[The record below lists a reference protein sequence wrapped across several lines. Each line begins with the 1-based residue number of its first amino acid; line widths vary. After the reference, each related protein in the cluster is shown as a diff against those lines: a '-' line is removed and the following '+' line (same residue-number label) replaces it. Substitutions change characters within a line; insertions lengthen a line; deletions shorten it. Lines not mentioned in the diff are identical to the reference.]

1 MKTNLC
7 LGSKKKH
14 LLAFIILLL
23 NVINA
28 NAQQKN
34 YQGQIKDNEGP
45 LLGAQITIKGTQQ
58 TTLSDFDGNFELTT
72 TPNKTIVITYLGY
85 LTKEVVLSNNNSNII
100 KIQLERDVQSLDAVQ
115 LIGYGKQKKKEITGA
130 VANVTSEELIQT
142 ATSDLGTAIQGKVAG
157 VNIQAQNGSPGEPAN
172 IQIRGVGSLTAGALG
187 PLYVVDG
194 IPYEDNPN
202 IAPNQIESIDIL
214 KDGASAAIYG
224 TRASNG
230 VILITTKKGEAGKTR
245 VNFTSYVGI
254 QNITSGTPLMNTDQ
268 QMYQIQQRNALN
280 NTSFDPFSLNPEAL
294 DFNTNYIESIQNNNS
309 IIENYSL
316 NISGGTK
323 AVKLNYN
330 TTYFNQDG
338 VLKGSGFNRLANRL
352 TAQYNKGKFKMF
364 TSLGYTNENRD
375 REPFNIYEQSIKQ
388 MPYGRPLSDPS
399 DISVI
404 DGDGDGI
411 VSVFAALFGN
421 TNETETHKNNIA
433 LNLQY
438 EILEGLT
445 YKVNLGYNNFNS
457 LQKRFFPRFLSFNSQ
472 GDLNASSVLNARL
485 IEDHVISKRQ
495 SIENILNYNTSFGAN
510 KKHKVGL
517 LAVLSYEKFKSKTSS
532 TGVIFDKNVPNNNV
546 QVLSGGAEAI
556 KPTGTDI
563 NRTLSGKLFRGQ
575 YNYDDKYL
583 FSGSIRRD
591 GSSRFQGDN
600 KHGTFFGLSAGWN
613 LHEENFL
620 KNISEISNLKLR
632 ASYAEVGNQSTR
644 DYATSSIVES
654 GINYPFATSESLAIG
669 NIQRR
674 ITNENLKWETT
685 ISKNIGID
693 LALFKNKLSMNFD
706 YYENN
711 KNDMLLL
718 KELPGSAGT
727 SQTDAVNQYGVV
739 AVNAGNMTNKGIEFA
754 LNYRNQI
761 KDLKYTISYT
771 LTKNV
776 NEVTNLDGLE
786 RGYGGGV
793 PFTEGNQNADNT
805 TYYAVGHEAG
815 AFFLLQNQ
823 GVIKTQEQ
831 LDAYQQIDSGA
842 QLGDLMYKDQN
853 GDSKIDDNDLVYS
866 GSGQADFESG
876 LNIGLNYKNFDFNA
890 QTYFSS
896 GAEIYNGAKLF
907 AYRVRRHQDLYSMWT
922 PQNPNSNI
930 PTERS
935 LTSENVR
942 SRSDYF
948 LEDGT
953 YLRIRNLTLG
963 YTIPN
968 LEKLNIK
975 KARLYI
981 SSVNPFTFT
990 KYSGY
995 DPEIGGDGLL
1005 TRGVDKGNYPITR
1018 QFLLG
1023 IQANF

>member
-1 MKTNLC
+1 MKINLR
-7 LGSKKKH
+7 LGSKRQC
-14 LLAFIILLL
+14 LLAFLVLLL
-23 NVINA
+23 NIVSA
-28 NAQQKN
+28 NAQQNTYK
-34 YQGQIKDNEGP
+34 GIVSDTEGP
-45 LLGAQITIKGTQQ
+45 LLGAQINIKGAQKGTI
-58 TTLSDFDGNFELTT
+58 TDFDGNFEIVTT
-72 TPNKTIVITYLGY
+72 KNKTLVISYLGY
-85 LTKEVVLSNNNSNII
+85 LTKEVILANEKPGLI
-100 KIQLERDVQSLDAVQ
+100 KIVLEKDVQSLEAVQ
-115 LIGYGKQKKKEITGA
+115 LVGYGKQKKKEITGA
-130 VANVTSEELIQT
+130 VANVTADEITKT
-142 ATSDLGTAIQGKVAG
+142 ATSDIGTAIQGKVAG

-172 IQIRGVGSLTAGALG
+172 IQIRGVGSLTADALG

-202 IAPNQIESIDIL
+202 ISPEHIQSIDIL

-245 VNFTSYVGI
+245 INFSSYVGL
-254 QNITSGTPLMNTDQ
+254 QNITSGTPLMNTSQ
-268 QMYQIQQRNALN
+268 QLYQIEQRNILN
-280 NTSFDPFSLNPEAL
+280 NTSFDPFSLNPDAL
-294 DFNTNYIESIQNNNS
+294 DFNTNFIESIQNDNA

-316 NISGGTK
+316 NVSGGTK
-323 AVKLNYN
+323 EVNLNFN
-330 TTYFNQDG
+330 TTYFNQNG

-352 TAQYNKGKFKMF
+352 TAQYKKGKFKMF
-364 TSLGYTNENRD
+364 TSLGFNTETRD
-375 REPFNIYEQSIKQ
+375 REPFNIYEQAIKQ

-399 DISVI
+399 DITII

-411 VSVFAALFGN
+411 VSVFASLFGN
-421 TNETETHKNNIA
+421 TNKTERKRVNLA
-433 LNLQY
+433 LNLEY
-438 EILEGLT
+438 EILKGLT
-445 YKVNLGYNNFNS
+445 YKVNLGQNNLNS
-457 LQKRFFPRFLSFNSQ
+457 FQKRFFPRFLSFNSQ
-472 GDLNASSVLNARL
+472 GEINASSVLNARL
-485 IEDHVISKRQ
+485 LEDHITSKRQ
-495 SIENILNYNTSFGAN
+495 SIENILNYNTTFGS
-510 KKHKVGL
+510 KKQHKLGL
-517 LAVLSYEKFKSKTSS
+517 LAVLSYEKFESQTSG
-532 TGVIFDKNVPNNNV
+532 TGAIFDENVPNNNV

-556 KPTGTDI
+556 KPTGNNI
-563 NRTLSGKLFRGQ
+563 NRTLSGKLLRAQ
-575 YNYDDKYL
+575 YNYNEKYL

-600 KHGTFFGLSAGWN
+600 KFGNFFGLSAGWN
-613 LHEENFL
+613 IHEENFL
-620 KNISEISNLKLR
+620 KDIDAISNLKLR

-654 GINYPFATSESLAIG
+654 GINYPFATSESLG
-669 NIQRR
+669 VGSIQRR

-706 YYENN
+706 FYQNE
-711 KNDMLLL
+711 KEDMLLL

-727 SQTDAVNQYGVV
+727 SATGAINQYGVV
-739 AVNAGNMTNKGIEFA
+739 AVNAGNMSNKGFEFA
-754 LNYRNQI
+754 LNYKNRIN
-761 KDLKYTISYT
+761 DLKYNISFT

-776 NEVTNLDGLE
+776 NEVTNLDGLQ

-805 TYYAVGHEAG
+805 TYYAIGHEAG
-815 AFFLLQNQ
+815 AFFLLENQ

-831 LDAYQQIDSGA
+831 LDAYKTINSNA

-853 GDSKIDDNDLVYS
+853 GDSQIDDNDLVYS

-890 QTYFSS
+890 QTYYSH

-907 AYRVRRHQDLYSMWT
+907 AYRARRHQDLYSMWT
-922 PQNPNSNI
+922 PQNSNSNI
-930 PTERS
+930 PTERTVS
-935 LTSENVR
+935 SENVR

-963 YTIPN
+963 YTIPG
-968 LEKLNIK
+968 LQKLK
-975 KARLYI
+975 VRKARVYLT
-981 SSVNPFTFT
+981 SVNPFTFT
-990 KYSGY
+990 KYTGY
-995 DPEIGGDGLL
+995 DPEVGGDGLL
-1005 TRGVDKGNYPITR
+1005 TRGVDRGNYPITR